1 MTDEKK
7 IEEIVTVL
15 KEATRIHN
23 HNKDSEL
30 MLEIAYGKLEKITNE
45 RIETAK
51 REAKREEA
59 DRLLDY
65 TNTLCV
71 KIQTIKR
78 DTAKEILK
86 GIKTDLLGILEHF
99 KNKTNYP
106 LTVEDLIG
114 TLQICVKD
122 LDDELRKKYIGEEIN
137 EK

>member
-23 HNKDSEL
+23 HDKDSEL

-78 DTAKEILK
+78 DTAKEILDTMWNNLPFDARTMGK
-86 GIKTDLLGILEHF
+86 MIQALRLKWG
-99 KNKTNYP
+99 
-106 LTVEDLIG
+106 
-114 TLQICVKD
+114 
-122 LDDELRKKYIGEEIN
+122 LDK
-137 EK
+137 